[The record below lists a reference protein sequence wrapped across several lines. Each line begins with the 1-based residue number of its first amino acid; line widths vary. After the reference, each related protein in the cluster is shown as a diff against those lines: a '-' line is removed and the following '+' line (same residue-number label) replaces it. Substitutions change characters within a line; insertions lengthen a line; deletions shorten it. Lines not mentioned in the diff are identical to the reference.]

1 MLPTRP
7 LLRPWYRLA
16 RLQGR
21 FALEYGRVAIVL
33 EGAATERLVP
43 ALLPLL
49 DGRRTVPEIVARL
62 GPSAEPAI
70 LSALEQLAEHR
81 LLTEGPDDGGETAS
95 FLASTL
101 DLAPADAAQRLR
113 AVRLGVVGDGA
124 LATEIAAALAVE
136 EVDPP
141 VVVGW
146 DGPSASL
153 DLVVVAPSPAEL
165 PRLEAWNELA
175 LEQGTRWLQVLP
187 ANGRFA
193 ALGPLFVPDETCC
206 RTCFQLRQAASLEY
220 RTELAELEAT
230 PAPFPSP
237 PAVTRAVGALAAFLA
252 LRWAVGGDFH
262 LAGAFYALE
271 LGFPLS
277 LGLHRV
283 YRVPRCPDCSGLEGA
298 APPSPW
304 FSDGVV
310 GR

>member
-62 GPSAEPAI
+62 GPSVEPAI
-70 LSALEQLAEHR
+70 LGALEQLDRHR
-81 LLTEGPDDGGETAS
+81 LLTEGPPDGGETAA
-95 FLASTL
+95 FIASTL
-101 DLAPADAAQRLR
+101 DLAPAEAAERLR
-113 AVRLGVVGDGA
+113 TVRLGVVGEGA
-124 LATEIAAALAVE
+124 LAAEVAAALVLE
-136 EVDPP
+136 EVRAP

-146 DGPSASL
+146 NGPSPDL
-153 DLVVVAPSPAEL
+153 ELVVVAPGPEEL
-165 PRLEAWNELA
+165 PRLDGWNELA
-175 LEQGTRWLQVLP
+175 LAHGTRWLQVLP
-187 ANGRFA
+187 PNGRFA

-220 RTELAELEAT
+220 RNELAELEAT

-237 PAVTRAVGALAAFLA
+237 PTVTRAVAALAAFLA
-252 LRWAVGGDFH
+252 VRWVVGGDFH

-277 LGLHRV
+277 LALHRV
-283 YRVPRCPDCSGLEGA
+283 YRVPRCPDCSGLDGV

-304 FSDGVV
+304 FSDGAV
-310 GR
+310 GG

>member
-62 GPSAEPAI
+62 GPNAESAIVA
-70 LSALEQLAEHR
+70 ALEQLDEHR
-81 LLTEGPDDGGETAS
+81 LLTEGPPDGGETTS

-101 DLAPADAAQRLR
+101 DLAPTEAAERLR
-113 AVRLGVVGDGA
+113 AVRLGVVGDGG
-124 LATEIAAALAVE
+124 LATEVAAALVLE
-136 EVDPP
+136 EAHPP
-141 VVVGW
+141 VVVEW
-146 DGPSASL
+146 DGPSEAL

-175 LEQGTRWLQVLP
+175 LERGIRWLQVLP
-187 ANGRFA
+187 PNGRFA

-220 RTELAELEAT
+220 RAELAELDAT
-230 PAPFPSP
+230 PARFPSP
-237 PAVTRAVGALAAFLA
+237 PTVTRAVGALAAFLA
-252 LRWAVGGDFH
+252 VRWAVGGDFH

-304 FSDGVV
+304 FSDGFV

>member
-1 MLPTRP
+1 MLPSRP

-16 RLQGR
+16 RPQGR
-21 FALEYGRVAIVL
+21 YALEYGRVAIVL
-33 EGAATERLVP
+33 DGAATERLVP

-49 DGRRTVPEIVARL
+49 DGRRTVPEIVERL
-62 GPSAEPAI
+62 GPTAEPAI
-70 LSALEQLAEHR
+70 LGALEQLAEHR
-81 LLTEGPDDGGETAS
+81 LLTEGPPDGGETAA

-101 DLAPADAAQRLR
+101 DLAPAEAAERLR
-113 AVRLGVVGDGA
+113 TVRLGVVGDGT
-124 LATEIAAALAVE
+124 LATEIAAALVLE
-136 EVDPP
+136 EVRPP
-141 VVVGW
+141 DVVGW
-146 DGPSASL
+146 DGPGDEL
-153 DLVVVAPSPAEL
+153 ELVVVAPSPAEL
-165 PRLEAWNELA
+165 PQLEAWNELA
-175 LEQGTRWLQVLP
+175 LARGIRWLQVLP
-187 ANGRFA
+187 PNGRFA

-220 RTELAELEAT
+220 RAELTELEAA

-237 PAVTRAVGALAAFLA
+237 ASVTRAVAALAAFLA
-252 LRWAVGGDFH
+252 VRWAVGGDFH

-283 YRVPRCPDCSGLEGA
+283 YRVPRCPDCSGLEGV

-304 FSDGVV
+304 YSDGAL

>member
-1 MLPTRP
+1 
-7 LLRPWYRLA
+7 LRPWYRLA

-62 GPSAEPAI
+62 GPNAEPAI
-70 LSALEQLAEHR
+70 LGALEQLAEHR
-81 LLTEGPDDGGETAS
+81 LLTEGPPDGDETAA

-101 DLAPADAAQRLR
+101 DLAPAEAAGRLR
-113 AVRLGVVGDGA
+113 AVRLGVVGDGP
-124 LATEIAAALAVE
+124 LATEVAAALVLEDAR
-136 EVDPP
+136 PP
-141 VVVGW
+141 VVAGW
-146 DGPSASL
+146 DGPTVAV

-175 LEQGTRWLQVLP
+175 LERGTRWLQVLP
-187 ANGRFA
+187 PNGRFA

-206 RTCFQLRQAASLEY
+206 RACFQLRQAASLEY
-220 RTELAELEAT
+220 RSELAELEAT
-230 PAPFPSP
+230 PARFPSP
-237 PAVTRAVGALAAFLA
+237 PTVTRTVAALAALLA
-252 LRWAVGGDFH
+252 VRWAVGGDFH

-283 YRVPRCPDCSGLEGA
+283 YRVPRCPDCSGLDGA

>member
-1 MLPTRP
+1 
-7 LLRPWYRLA
+7 
-16 RLQGR
+16 
-21 FALEYGRVAIVL
+21 VL
-33 EGAATERLVP
+33 EGAATERLIP

-62 GPSAEPAI
+62 GPNAEPAI
-70 LSALEQLAEHR
+70 LGALEQLAGHR
-81 LLTEGPDDGGETAS
+81 LLTDGPPEGGETAS

-101 DLAPADAAQRLR
+101 DLAPAEVAERLR
-113 AVRLGVVGDGA
+113 AVRLGVVGDG
-124 LATEIAAALAVE
+124 LFATEIAAALVLE
-136 EVDPP
+136 GSRPP
-141 VVVGW
+141 VAVGW
-146 DGPSASL
+146 DGAAEPL

-165 PRLEAWNELA
+165 PRLEAWNGLA
-175 LEQGTRWLQVLP
+175 LQQGTRWLQVLP
-187 ANGRFA
+187 PNGRFA

-220 RTELAELEAT
+220 RAELAELEAT

-237 PAVTRAVGALAAFLA
+237 PALTRAVGALAAFLA
-252 LRWAVGGDFH
+252 VRWAVGGDFH

-283 YRVPRCPDCSGLEGA
+283 YRVPRCPDCSGLDGA

-310 GR
+310 DR

>member
-21 FALEYGRVAIVL
+21 FALEYGRVAVVL

-62 GPSAEPAI
+62 GRNVEPAI
-70 LSALEQLAEHR
+70 VGALEQLDGHH
-81 LLTEGPDDGGETAS
+81 LLTEGPPDGGETAA

-101 DLAPADAAQRLR
+101 DLAPAAMAERLR
-113 AVRLGVVGDGA
+113 TVRLGVVGAGA
-124 LATEIAAALAVE
+124 LAAEITAALVLE
-136 EVDPP
+136 EVRRP
-141 VVVGW
+141 VEVGW
-146 DGPSASL
+146 DGASQ
-153 DLVVVAPSPAEL
+153 DLELVIVAPSPAEL
-165 PRLEAWNELA
+165 PRLDAWNELA
-175 LEQGTRWLQVLP
+175 LANGTRWLQVLP
-187 ANGRFA
+187 PNGRFA

-220 RTELAELEAT
+220 RAELAELEAT
-230 PAPFPSP
+230 PASFPSP
-237 PAVTRAVGALAAFLA
+237 PAVTRAVASLAGFLA
-252 LRWAVGGDFH
+252 VRWVVGGDFH

-271 LGFPLS
+271 LGFPLA

-283 YRVPRCPDCSGLEGA
+283 YRVPRCSDCSGLEGA

-304 FSDGVV
+304 FSDGAV

>member
-62 GPSAEPAI
+62 GSNAEPAI
-70 LSALEQLAEHR
+70 LGALEQLAGHR
-81 LLTEGPDDGGETAS
+81 LLTDGPPEGGETAS

-101 DLAPADAAQRLR
+101 DLAPAEAAERLR
-113 AVRLGVVGDGA
+113 TVRLGVVGDGS
-124 LATEIAAALAVE
+124 LATEIAAALVLE
-136 EVDPP
+136 ESRPP
-141 VVVGW
+141 VAVGW
-146 DGPSASL
+146 GGTAEPL
-153 DLVVVAPSPAEL
+153 DLVVVAPRPAEL
-165 PRLEAWNELA
+165 PRLAAWNELA
-175 LEQGTRWLQVLP
+175 LRQGTRWLQVLP
-187 ANGRFA
+187 PNGRFA
-193 ALGPLFVPDETCC
+193 ALGPLFVPDESCC

-220 RTELAELEAT
+220 RAELAELEAT

-237 PAVTRAVGALAAFLA
+237 PAVTRAVAALAAFLA
-252 LRWAVGGDFH
+252 VRWAVGGDFH

-283 YRVPRCPDCSGLEGA
+283 YRVPRCPDCSGLDGT